1 LNGFA
6 VQFGVNGIPVG
17 CSQPIFQDIKMQRNK
32 TMEIPTLK
40 ASARIMRLDLG
51 APSASPRIMK
61 KNAVDK
67 AASMPR
73 NAAAIN
79 MFITLII
86 Q

>member
-1 LNGFA
+1 
-6 VQFGVNGIPVG
+6 
-17 CSQPIFQDIKMQRNK
+17 
-32 TMEIPTLK
+32 MEILTLK